1 MEYIGKISIKIYHV
15 ITEDIISD
23 EVILSDS
30 QKRHIQSRHPE
41 VYEKYRIY
49 LSSIISEPDYLI
61 KANKPNTA
69 LILKEI
75 KTIDSIF
82 KLVLRIQTSTDPSA
96 YKNSIIT
103 FMKINDKEWNRLLR
117 NKKILYKRDDPL

>member
-1 MEYIGKISIKIYHV
+1 MEYIGKIDINIYRV
-15 ITEDIISD
+15 ITDDITSD

-30 QKRHIQSRHPE
+30 QKKHIQTNHPKI
-41 VYEKYRIY
+41 YEEYKIY

-61 KANKPNTA
+61 EANRPNTA

-75 KTIDSIF
+75 KIIDSVF
-82 KLVLRIQTSTDPSA
+82 KLVLRIQTSTDPHK

-103 FMKINDKEWNRLLR
+103 FMKIDEKEWHRLLR
-117 NKKILYKRDDPL
+117 NKKVLYKRDNMI